1 MKTTKNLLFYVLY
14 LFLGNVSGVVPLVA
28 GWRETKLKCT
38 IGLFGVGWGNC
49 SLWFFFSFFKLYQS
63 EYHCYSKCLALFCLE
78 ALDLQRQLSLT
89 PAGQRASQ
97 PASQSMGESE
107 WGGEGECP
115 LSASL
120 LWSSGC
126 QVGAPLPPWAP
137 LDPPSVWQHSSSSK
151 TGQSQPAAT
160 HSNSNG
166 GPLPPNPAVVLPSLP
181 SLSSLT
187 QRSL

>member
-1 MKTTKNLLFYVLY
+1 MYRWT
-14 LFLGNVSGVVPLVA
+14 LGKKLQSINV
-28 GWRETKLKCT
+28 
-38 IGLFGVGWGNC
+38 
-49 SLWFFFSFFKLYQS
+49 FFSFFEQYQS

-89 PAGQRASQ
+89 PAGLPASQ
-97 PASQSMGESE
+97 PASQSVGESE

-115 LSASL
+115 MSASL

-126 QVGAPLPPWAP
+126 QAAAPQRSTSSWAP
-137 LDPPSVWQHSSSSK
+137 LDPPSVWQESGSSK
-151 TGQSQPAAT
+151 TGQSRFSAT
-160 HSNSNG
+160 HGISNG
-166 GPLPPNPAVVLPSLP
+166 GGGPPPLDPAVILPSP